1 METKPKNRAWVKD
14 AAIVFLVVLL
24 LLTFF
29 SNTIM
34 NHSLPEVA
42 TNMVSNGT
50 ITAKVR
56 GTGTVTANGNHKV
69 KAKSNMT
76 IGRVVVKAGQEVN
89 AGDVLFVLGAA
100 DSTELE
106 EAMIALEDLQTQYA
120 QAALSVPLADSFVTE
135 RNAVEQA
142 RRAMTA
148 AEKAYNDA
156 SKEYESAGSSK
167 EVQDLLKEKQAIE
180 QNVVTANQQLE
191 AQQLVL
197 SLIAG
202 QVAEAESYYN
212 KVYEYTSQILVTPTP
227 APTPTLPGET
237 SGSGT
242 GTGAGENKEDNGKEK
257 AENTEVNSS
266 AELAQGILFRPFVT
280 VGTQAGEK
288 TVPTEQDV
296 KNAYDAWQKLVEK
309 ENGLKN
315 EQIGELKGIDKNGNA
330 TTLQAAAPRLH
341 YITGLQH
348 VLSTQQ
354 LKLKAIETQ
363 LKTYGLDSSGVN
375 ELREKRDQ
383 AVEAYNASMA
393 ALNMAAAQQDRSI
406 ASASAGLG
414 AISNKIKRQQEKIKK
429 LSGEGDENTITAN
442 VSGTVT
448 EVNCTAGDSV
458 VKDDILASIEVP
470 DQGYTVSFSVTND
483 QAKRLH
489 VGDTA
494 TISNYY
500 WGNKIV
506 ATLATIQTDKK
517 NPMTNKTLTFDLE
530 GDVTSGSEI
539 TVSVGQKSAN
549 YDTIIPNSAIR
560 TDSNGSFVLAVTAK
574 NSPLGNRYIAKRVA
588 IEVLAADDTNSAV
601 TADLNNG
608 DYVITTSSAPVA
620 SGDMVRLA
628 DAEN

>member
-106 EAMIALEDLQTQYA
+106 DAMIELEDLQTQYA

-180 QNVVTANQQLE
+180 QNVATANQQLE

-212 KVYEYTSQILVTPTP
+212 KVYAEYTSQILVTPTP
-227 APTPTLPGET
+227 APTPTPPGET

-242 GTGAGENKEDNGKEK
+242 GTGTGENKEDNGKEK

-330 TTLQAAAPRLH
+330 TTLQAAAPRLN
-341 YITGLQH
+341 YITGLQY
-348 VLSTQQ
+348 VISTQQ

-363 LKTYGLDSSGVN
+363 LKTYGVDSSGVN
-375 ELREKRDQ
+375 ELKEKRDQ
-383 AVEAYNASMA
+383 AVEA
-393 ALNMAAAQQDRSI
+393 
-406 ASASAGLG
+406 
-414 AISNKIKRQQEKIKK
+414 
-429 LSGEGDENTITAN
+429 
-442 VSGTVT
+442 
-448 EVNCTAGDSV
+448 
-458 VKDDILASIEVP
+458 
-470 DQGYTVSFSVTND
+470 
-483 QAKRLH
+483 
-489 VGDTA
+489 
-494 TISNYY
+494 
-500 WGNKIV
+500 
-506 ATLATIQTDKK
+506 
-517 NPMTNKTLTFDLE
+517 
-530 GDVTSGSEI
+530 
-539 TVSVGQKSAN
+539 
-549 YDTIIPNSAIR
+549 
-560 TDSNGSFVLAVTAK
+560 
-574 NSPLGNRYIAKRVA
+574 
-588 IEVLAADDTNSAV
+588 
-601 TADLNNG
+601 
-608 DYVITTSSAPVA
+608 
-620 SGDMVRLA
+620 
-628 DAEN
+628 

>member
-42 TNMVSNGT
+42 TSMVTNGT

-69 KAKSNMT
+69 KAKSSMT

-106 EAMIALEDLQTQYA
+106 EAMATLEDLQSQYA
-120 QAALSVPLADSFVTE
+120 QAALSVPLADDLTDE
-135 RNAVEQA
+135 RNAVEKA
-142 RRAMTA
+142 RRAAVA
-148 AEKAYNDA
+148 AENEYNDA
-156 SKEYESAGSSK
+156 QKEYESAGSSATVK
-167 EVQDLLKEKQAIE
+167 DLLKEKQAIE
-180 QNVVTANQQLE
+180 QNINTASQQLE
-191 AQQLVL
+191 AQKLVL
-197 SLIAG
+197 SLIGA
-202 QVAEAESYYN
+202 QVTEAESNYN
-212 KVYEYTSQILVTPTP
+212 KLYAEYTSQILVTPTP
-227 APTPTLPGET
+227 TPTT
-237 SGSGT
+237 D
-242 GTGAGENKEDNGKEK
+242 GAAAAD
-257 AENTEVNSS
+257 ATATE
-266 AELAQGILFRPFVT
+266 
-280 VGTQAGEK
+280 TQATNEN
-288 TVPTEQDV
+288 VPTE
-296 KNAYDAWQKLVEK
+296 AEVEK
-309 ENGLKN
+309 ARKEWQELVAKEDGLKK
-315 EQIGELKGIDKNGNA
+315 EIIAALNGVNKDGG
-330 TTLQAAAPRLH
+330 TITLQAEAQRSQ
-341 YITGLQH
+341 YITGLEYT
-348 VLSTQQ
+348 VNTLS
-354 LKLKAIETQ
+354 LKLTAIETQ
-363 LKTYGLDSSGVN
+363 LKTYGLDSTGVN
-375 ELREKRDQ
+375 ELREARDQ
-383 AVEAYNASMA
+383 AVEAYNSAMA
-393 ALNMAAAQQDRSI
+393 ALNNAAASSERSI
-406 ASASAGLG
+406 SAASAGLTG
-414 AISNKIKRQQEKIKK
+414 ISNKIKRQQEKIQK
-429 LSGEGDENTITAN
+429 LSGEGDSNTITAN

-448 EVNCTAGDSV
+448 EVNCTAGDIV

-500 WGNKIV
+500 WGNTIT

-530 GDVTSGSEI
+530 GDVTSGSEL

-560 TDSNGSFVLAVTAK
+560 TDSNGSFVLAVSAK
-574 NSPLGNRYIAKRVA
+574 TSPLGNRYIAKRVA

-601 TADLNNG
+601 TAALNNG

-620 SGDMVRLA
+620 NGDMVRLSDA
-628 DAEN
+628 DS